1 LVKTKIPEREQQQIL
16 CHLLGLS
23 RVDLCLRNE
32 PLDEEQEAEFKRLLN
47 KRLRN
52 EPLQYIIGKT
62 GFFGLEFSTPEGVF
76 IPRPETEVLIESVIR
91 KHYTLPVC
99 VINYTHREC
108 VMSNI
113 LDLCTGAGNIAISL
127 AKNIPNA
134 RITATDISANAIKT
148 AKDNAAQ
155 NSVSEKIEFLEGDL
169 FRVLAP
175 ERKFD
180 IIVCNPPYIKRGDLA
195 GLPQDVQQEPV
206 QALDGGEDGL
216 DFYRRIFKQTPEF
229 LNPCGFVAVELGDG
243 QAEDVKDLAR
253 LNGFKDSEVIKD
265 LNRINRIVIA
275 WIKS

>member
-1 LVKTKIPEREQQQIL
+1 MKLAETKLPKHEHEQLL

-23 RVDLCLRNE
+23 RVDVCLRNE
-32 PLDEEQEAEFKRLLN
+32 PLDKAQETEFNHMLN

-52 EPLQYIIGKT
+52 TPLQYIIGKT
-62 GFFGLEFSTPEGVF
+62 GFFGLELLTPEGVF
-76 IPRPETEVLIESVIR
+76 IPRPETEVLVEAVIANALCHPR
-91 KHYTLPVC
+91 MNLAGIQACP
-99 VINYTHREC
+99 
-108 VMSNI
+108 SI
-113 LDLCTGAGNIAISL
+113 LDLCTGAGNVALSL

-148 AKDNAAQ
+148 AKDNAARNGVSQ
-155 NSVSEKIEFLEGDL
+155 NLEFVEGDL
-169 FRVLAP
+169 FKALAP

-180 IIVCNPPYIKRGDLA
+180 IIVCNPPYIKREDLA

-216 DFYRRIFKQTPEF
+216 DFYRRIFSQAPEF
-229 LNPCGFVAVELGDG
+229 LNPGGFVAVEIGEG
-243 QAEDVKDLAR
+243 QAEDVKRIATAGNFTD
-253 LNGFKDSEVIKD
+253 FEIIKD